1 MLIFGMSLG
10 YLYLMTVV
18 GSFCLYMSSY
28 SFMKAVKVIP
38 ENTPVFHT
46 SIGLSFIPIFNF
58 IFSILFLIA
67 SMKTYYNPEF
77 RKHFF
82 NFRIEET
89 KKIEEKEYN
98 EEK

>member
-1 MLIFGMSLG
+1 MMIFGVSLG

-28 SFMKAVKVIP
+28 AFMKGVKVIP
-38 ENTPVFHT
+38 ENTTVFHI
-46 SIGLSFIPIFNF
+46 SIFLSFIPIFNF

-67 SMKTYYNPEF
+67 SLKAHYDPIF
-77 RKHFF
+77 RKGFLKQSKE
-82 NFRIEET
+82 I
-89 KKIEEKEYN
+89 EKESEEDIN